1 MLASTKNV
9 LADPSLCHSIMTG
22 MKDFWEQ
29 VAKQNP
35 STGVTRWRETGPSEQ
50 IVLYSKI
57 NTPIK
62 TSKFFIENPSS
73 KKRTTLSMH
82 GWFIK
87 ISKLAEMVDLNLVKS
102 TRVIICC

>member
-50 IVLYSKI
+50 IVLYSK
-57 NTPIK
+57 
-62 TSKFFIENPSS
+62 
-73 KKRTTLSMH
+73 
-82 GWFIK
+82 K
-87 ISKLAEMVDLNLVKS
+87 ILRLKQVNSLLKIHQARKGPHYLCTDGLLRFQNLQKWWILTWS
-102 TRVIICC
+102 IQPG